1 MLMEEIREEPQSE
14 GAIEKP
20 AGEGLPV
27 EKPLVEGG
35 PNIEAQPERAPEQN
49 QERATEL
56 LTKISAN
63 TAALKPA
70 SLQELQDDAKELSSA
85 DEADRIEKL
94 LKLADTKGVT
104 HAVKVAL
111 ALQDF
116 YALDMMRDGLVERF
130 HEKLESEIGSR

>member
-1 MLMEEIREEPQSE
+1 M
-14 GAIEKP
+14 EKP
-20 AGEGLPV
+20 AAVPLA
-27 EKPLVEGG
+27 EKPLAEGG
-35 PNIEAQPERAPEQN
+35 PIIETRPEQVSEQG
-49 QERATEL
+49 QERVGEL
-56 LTKISAN
+56 MAKISAN

-70 SLQELQDDAKELSSA
+70 SVQELQSDAKDLA
-85 DEADRIEKL
+85 DGEEADRIEKL
-94 LKLADTKGVT
+94 LKLSDTKGVT